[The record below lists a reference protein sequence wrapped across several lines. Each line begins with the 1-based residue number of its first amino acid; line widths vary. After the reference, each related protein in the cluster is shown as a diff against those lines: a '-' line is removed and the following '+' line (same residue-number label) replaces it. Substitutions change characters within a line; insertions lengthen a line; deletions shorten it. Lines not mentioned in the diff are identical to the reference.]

1 MPSKSKS
8 RSRTRPKNGPLTLSQ
23 ISALVAN
30 LRKIFGVKGKK

>member
-8 RSRTRPKNGPLTLSQ
+8 KSRTRPKNGPLMISQ
-23 ISALVAN
+23 INALVAN